1 MKKKSYEKKKICY
14 IYKIGFS
21 TDDDNNNY
29 NEVRDHYQYKR
40 KYRVMIIWVMIM
52 IYMFKGTHCFL
63 QMYLEL

>member
-1 MKKKSYEKKKICY
+1 MQQNYSIIRKRTDNTNSWKKKSYEKKKICY

-40 KYRVMIIWVMIM
+40 KYRVMII
-52 IYMFKGTHCFL
+52 
-63 QMYLEL
+63 